1 MRVRLKRAAVEIV
14 LVRRNLT
21 KTALALHAGLHRTH
35 LSDLL
40 AGRAAPGPQTRRRML
55 ETLGGEFDD
64 YFEIEDRR
72 GRASDGER
80 VLAALE
86 FRRGQTGAAAA
97 AALGRL
103 TALRDALR
111 AGTRLPAADRVWIES
126 EWKHAQAARRT
137 WAGARRA
144 SARRSP

>member
-40 AGRAAPGPQTRRRML
+40 AGRTAPGPQTRRRLL
-55 ETLGGEFDD
+55 EILGGEFDD
-64 YFEIEDRR
+64 YFEIEERR
-72 GRASDGER
+72 GRASDEER

-86 FRRGQTGAAAA
+86 FRRGQAGAAAA
-97 AALGRL
+97 E
-103 TALRDALR
+103 ALRRLVSLCGALR
-111 AGTRLPAADRVWIES
+111 AGVRLDAADRVWIES
-126 EWKHAQAARRT
+126 EWKHAQAGRRT
-137 WAGARRA
+137 AVAGRRGAPRRA
-144 SARRSP
+144 R

>member
-40 AGRAAPGPQTRRRML
+40 AGRATPGPQTRCRLL
-55 ETLGGEFDD
+55 EILGGEFDD
-64 YFEIEDRR
+64 YFEIEERR
-72 GRASDGER
+72 GPASDEDR

-86 FRRGQTGAAAA
+86 FRRGQAGAAAA
-97 AALGRL
+97 EAAGRL
-103 TALRDALR
+103 ASLRDALR
-111 AGTRLPAADRVWIES
+111 AGTRLDPADRVWVES
-126 EWKHAQAARRT
+126 QWKSIQAARR
-137 WAGARRA
+137 AGAAGRGASRRP
-144 SARRSP
+144 R